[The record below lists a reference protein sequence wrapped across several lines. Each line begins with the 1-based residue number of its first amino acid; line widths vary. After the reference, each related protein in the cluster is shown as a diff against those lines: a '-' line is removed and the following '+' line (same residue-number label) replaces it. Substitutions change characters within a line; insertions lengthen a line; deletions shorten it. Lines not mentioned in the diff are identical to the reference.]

1 MLFSFLK
8 ISAFLILSL
17 SLSSY
22 SYIPNQ
28 AYQTEVSTASIDLT
42 KLCKTWYVVSGEM
55 VEGNETEEFPEELK
69 NSQFIFNPDFT
80 FILKE
85 KGSKDHEKGS
95 WKELKGDKLLVDLDD
110 DPVTFTIVSLTENRL
125 EMTAVDGS
133 TDVRM
138 ILSTIA
144 TQ

>member
-1 MLFSFLK
+1 MILSFLK
-8 ISAFLILSL
+8 IPVFIILSV

-22 SYIPNQ
+22 NYIPNQ
-28 AYQTEVSTASIDLT
+28 THRTDTLTTSIDLA

-55 VEGNETEEFPEELK
+55 VEGNEIEELPEELK

-85 KGSKDHEKGS
+85 KGSKDQEKGS

-110 DPVTFTIVSLTENRL
+110 DPVTFTVVSLTENRL
-125 EMTAVDGS
+125 EMTAIDGS
-133 TDVRM
+133 TDVRI